1 MKAGDAA
8 GSFLCIRVFHF
19 LEHSLYFK
27 VVLSAD
33 RKGRSMSELA
43 RPYIPGES
51 TIPHMPLGR
60 YLPPLRT
67 GMVAAWLQQEVPAGA
82 WVLDPFGA
90 TPLLALEAA
99 QNGYRVLVCSNNPV
113 LSFLLETL
121 AAAPGKAE
129 YQSALSALATA
140 RRGDEFL
147 ERQVQALYQTRCA
160 ACSALIQPQ
169 AFLWQRDASEP
180 YARLYH
186 CPNCG
191 AEGEFPVTE
200 DDLQRLA
207 RLGGAPLARA
217 RAVDRVSLDDP
228 EQRQAIEEALRTYPT
243 RPLYVLFT
251 LLNKLEGL
259 HLPPE
264 KLRLL
269 HALLLT
275 VCDEA
280 NTLWPHPSG
289 RSRPRQLTIP
299 PQFRENNLWLALE
312 AAVDTW
318 SRFDVRTPLALWP
331 DVPPESGGICLFPGR
346 ARSLPPLPEAL
357 TPQAI
362 VTVFPRPN
370 QAFWTLAAIW
380 SGWLWGRER
389 VTPLKSALD
398 RLRYDWYWHANAL
411 DKVLS
416 HLAKHLPVGTRMF
429 GIAPE
434 VQSGLLLS
442 ILAAARTAGF
452 QILNMALRTD
462 SETAQFAWMSGAPP
476 RSLAKPADWNPRFE
490 ETVRRHL
497 SQRGEPANHL
507 TLFTAGLLTLV
518 EQHALPLTME
528 GVRTELLGHLHN
540 SINVVLR
547 NRSLFRHYPG
557 ATRSAEGGLWWLE
570 DDGGDAAMPL
580 SDRVEMEVV
589 RRLQKSPHC
598 RARDLDQAIC
608 EKFTGLLT
616 PPRELVY
623 QCLESYAEPVDAGG
637 ITWQL
642 RENESPEQRRVDLE
656 NTARLL
662 TLTGERMGLEVSGE
676 NPLLWQKD
684 GRTLFAFYLMAS
696 SVVGRFLFSPQP
708 PADQRVFVLPGS
720 RSKLLAFKLSRD
732 PRMAEA
738 AAAWRFLKFRHL
750 RRLAE
755 RTYLTIEIWNE
766 LLDHDQPSGE
776 DAVQM
781 RMF

>member
-1 MKAGDAA
+1 
-8 GSFLCIRVFHF
+8 
-19 LEHSLYFK
+19 
-27 VVLSAD
+27 
-33 RKGRSMSELA
+33 MSELS

-51 TIPHMPLGR
+51 IVPHLPLGR

-67 GMVAAWLQQEVPAGA
+67 GMVAAWLQQEVPPGS

-99 QNGYRVLVCSNNPV
+99 RNGYRVLVCSNNPV
-113 LSFLLETL
+113 LTFVLEML
-121 AAAPGKAE
+121 AAAPGKDDF
-129 YQSALSALATA
+129 QSALSALATA
-140 RRGDEFL
+140 RRGDERL
-147 ERQVQALYQTRCA
+147 ERQVQSLYQTRCTHCGTLVQA
-160 ACSALIQPQ
+160 Q
-169 AFLWQRDASEP
+169 AFLWQRESSEP

-186 CPNCG
+186 CPTCG
-191 AEGEFPVTE
+191 ADGEFPVTE

-207 RLGGAPLARA
+207 RLGSAPLARA
-217 RAVDRVSLDDP
+217 RAVDRVSLTEP
-228 EQRQAIEEALRTYPT
+228 EQRESIEEALRTYPT

-259 HLPPE
+259 HLSPE

-269 HALLLT
+269 HALLLS

-299 PQFRENNLWLALE
+299 PQYRENNLWLALE

-318 SRFDVRTPLALWP
+318 AQFDTPVPLARWP
-331 DVPPESGGICLFPGR
+331 DLPPESGGICLYPGR
-346 ARSLPPLPEAL
+346 VRSLPPLPEAL

-362 VTVFPRPN
+362 MTVFPRPN

-380 SGWLWGRER
+380 SGWLWGREQ
-389 VTPLKSALD
+389 VAPLKSALD

-411 DKVLS
+411 DQVLS
-416 HLAKHLPVGTRMF
+416 HVAKHLPIGTRLF

-434 VQSGLLLS
+434 LQPGLLLS

-452 QILNMALRTD
+452 QILNLALRTD
-462 SETAQFAWMSGAPP
+462 TETAQFAWVSGATA
-476 RSLAKPADWNPRFE
+476 RSLKKIADWSPLFE
-490 ETVRRHL
+490 QAACQHL
-497 SQRGEPANHL
+497 SQRGESANYL
-507 TLFTAGLLTLV
+507 TLYTAGLLALV
-518 EQHALPLTME
+518 EQHALPLTMDS
-528 GVRTELLGHLHN
+528 VRTELSSTLQN
-540 SINVVLR
+540 SINVALR

-557 ATRSAEGGLWWLE
+557 ATRSAEGGMWWLE
-570 DDGGDAAMPL
+570 NVPSDIPMPL

-589 RRLQKSPHC
+589 RHLQKNPQC
-598 RARDLDQAIC
+598 RARELDLAIC
-608 EKFTGLLT
+608 EKLSGLLT

-623 QCLESYAEPVDAGG
+623 QCLESYAEPVDTGRT
-637 ITWQL
+637 TWQL
-642 RENESPEQRRVDLE
+642 RENESPEQRRVDIE
-656 NTARLL
+656 NAARLL
-662 TLTGERMGLEVSGE
+662 TLTGERLGLEVTGE
-676 NPLLWQKD
+676 NPLLWRANGQ
-684 GRTLFAFYLMAS
+684 TLFAYYLMAS
-696 SVVGRFLFSPQP
+696 SVVGRFLFSSQP

-720 RSKLLAFKLSRD
+720 RSKLLASKLSRD
-732 PRMAEA
+732 PRLSEA

-755 RTYLTIEIWNE
+755 RTYLTLETWNE